1 MWLLK
6 SLMIA
11 ALLVSAKC
19 QKDDDVDISRAFMEV
34 ANSFFSDEPSA
45 QGKFSDHD
53 TVKSPSNGIASLGQI
68 ISSLGMLMSNTAGDE
83 QGKGTNPGGLDLSM
97 LMPALQMVA
106 SAPSANN
113 QRVKNGLKE
122 DEANA
127 PSFDMNSIINIA
139 SMFMGPGN
147 GNNNLE
153 GIMKFLPM
161 FMENMN
167 TGENTLGNNAKEHDH
182 SAHSWYM
189 PPVIE
194 NLHIIWEHFRNSEL
208 GQTLWKNSGLAHI
221 VGTMTD
227 ADGRIQYDLILESFE
242 TPSIRRRWIKS
253 LTNFVADWI
262 SHISDPNVQQRYI
275 TTMQFV
281 GNSFLKSQGFPK
293 STLFDPT
300 RPAESFTR
308 MVNAGAKR
316 YLNANFNSAQYI
328 KPAVAYVQDL
338 IKLASE
344 KGFIMSRINANELS
358 NRLSDT
364 INNDIVS
371 PILKTY
377 RAYKWAIKS
386 PKCATHI
393 MCIINDKTS
402 NHNKESTLRRGL
414 TKLSSFPAAW
424 AISTKTNI
432 SFWSLYGAIQESE
445 QCYEKYPADCNEFH
459 EEEIRVTTEAI
470 HSEL

>member
-1 MWLLK
+1 
-6 SLMIA
+6 MIE
-11 ALLVSAKC
+11 LIC
-19 QKDDDVDISRAFMEV
+19 
-34 ANSFFSDEPSA
+34 
-45 QGKFSDHD
+45 
-53 TVKSPSNGIASLGQI
+53 
-68 ISSLGMLMSNTAGDE
+68 
-83 QGKGTNPGGLDLSM
+83 
-97 LMPALQMVA
+97 
-106 SAPSANN
+106 
-113 QRVKNGLKE
+113 
-122 DEANA
+122 
-127 PSFDMNSIINIA
+127 
-139 SMFMGPGN
+139 
-147 GNNNLE
+147 
-153 GIMKFLPM
+153 
-161 FMENMN
+161 
-167 TGENTLGNNAKEHDH
+167 
-182 SAHSWYM
+182 
-189 PPVIE
+189 
-194 NLHIIWEHFRNSEL
+194 RNSEL

-371 PILKTY
+371 PILKV
-377 RAYKWAIKS
+377 R
-386 PKCATHI
+386 
-393 MCIINDKTS
+393 
-402 NHNKESTLRRGL
+402 
-414 TKLSSFPAAW
+414 
-424 AISTKTNI
+424 
-432 SFWSLYGAIQESE
+432 
-445 QCYEKYPADCNEFH
+445 NE
-459 EEEIRVTTEAI
+459 
-470 HSEL
+470 